1 MSASLVMAACAA
13 DNTSVAPVG
22 YFARELK
29 LKAMSSTVV
38 GVKRIG
44 LAHRYVYNIDSTSK

>member
-44 LAHRYVYNIDSTSK
+44 LAHHYVYNIDSTSK